1 MWDPQTNEV
10 VTGMSRHALRQLLK
24 AALVLGICASSGFT
38 SADEVDDA
46 SDREWQYQTPRRP
59 ALPRVQGTDWL
70 RTPVDAFILS
80 ELESAGLQPADQAD
94 RRVLLR
100 RLCFDLLGLPPTLEQ
115 TRAFLGDRSPDAYE
129 RLVDRLLAS
138 PGYGERWAQHWLDV
152 VRYADSDGFEYD
164 DPRPHAWRYRD
175 WVIAAFNSNKPFDRF
190 VRDQIAADELSSDLS
205 DLPALG
211 LHRMGP
217 LRKNAGVQDEQK
229 NRQEVLTE
237 IVDGFAS
244 AFLGL
249 TFGCARCHDHK
260 FDPIPQADYY
270 RMQAFFAATDAADV
284 AWLPRAERE
293 RRETALA
300 SWRQRRESV
309 DKELEDI
316 LQPVR
321 SRLLK
326 AKRGQ
331 LDARTRSALDT
342 DAATRTEQQN
352 ALVEQA
358 QPLLVVTQDE
368 LLAGLE
374 ADSRRRAVVL
384 QGQLTRLDADRP
396 QTIPTVMAVR
406 DRERDVP
413 ATFVLDRGDPHA
425 RLKQVPPQFPAI
437 LVGPGQ
443 PVRPVVRS
451 VKSSQSSDG
460 GASPGRR
467 AALAR
472 WLTDS
477 EHPLTARVFVNRVWY
492 HHFGRGIVATPNDFG
507 AMGAAVSHPR
517 LLDWLAV
524 EFSEGGW
531 NVKRLH
537 RQLLLSAAYRQS
549 SRPRRPSAV
558 LVDPDN
564 QLLWKANRRRI
575 EAEVLRD
582 SLLFTAGGLNR
593 SMGGP
598 GVRLPLPPEI
608 ASLQYKGQWQP
619 DTRPARFRQRSIY
632 LFVKRNIQNPLLESF
647 DAPGTLVPCGR
658 RSRSAHAGQA
668 LMLLNSPVVSE
679 RAQMFAARL
688 AAEVGTDPAVV
699 VPRAYRLAVGREPK
713 SEELRLA
720 TAFLQRGAGT
730 PMERLGDFCLAMFNL
745 DEFLYID

>member
-1 MWDPQTNEV
+1 
-10 VTGMSRHALRQLLK
+10 MSRCTMHQLVT
-24 AALVLGICASSGFT
+24 AALVVAVCAASGTT
-38 SADEVDDA
+38 SADERVDA
-46 SDREWQYQTPRRP
+46 ADREWQYQTPRRP
-59 ALPRVQGTDWL
+59 ALPRVEGSDWL
-70 RTPVDAFILS
+70 RTPVDAFVLA
-80 ELESAGLQPADQAD
+80 ELEAAGLRPSDEAE

-100 RLCFDLLGLPPTLEQ
+100 RLCFDLLGLPPTPEQ
-115 TRAFLGDRSPDAYE
+115 TQTFLHDSSPDAYE

-164 DPRPHAWRYRD
+164 DPRPHAWRFRD
-175 WVIAAFNSNKPFDRF
+175 WVIAALNSDKTFDRF

-270 RMQAFFAATDAADV
+270 RMQAFFAATDATDV
-284 AWLPRAERE
+284 AWLPAAERVQ
-293 RRETALA
+293 RQTALA
-300 SWRQRRESV
+300 AWRQRRETV
-309 DKELEDI
+309 HQELEGI

-321 SRLLK
+321 KRLLA

-331 LDARTRSALDT
+331 LDARTRLALDT
-342 DAATRTEQQN
+342 EATLRTDQQKT
-352 ALVEQA
+352 LVESA
-358 QPLLVVTQDE
+358 QSLLEVSTRE
-368 LLAGLE
+368 LLAGLG
-374 ADSRRRAVVL
+374 ADSRRQAVVL
-384 QGQLTRLDADRP
+384 RRDLTRLDAAQP
-396 QTIPTVMAVR
+396 EPIPTVMAVR
-406 DRERDVP
+406 DQGRDVP
-413 ATFVLDRGDPHA
+413 ATFILERGDPHA

-437 LVGPGQ
+437 LIGPGQ
-443 PVRPVVRS
+443 SVRPAISPRVAPN
-451 VKSSQSSDG
+451 SSDG
-460 GASPGRR
+460 SPSPGRR
-467 AALAR
+467 AALAL
-472 WLTDS
+472 WLTRSD
-477 EHPLTARVFVNRVWY
+477 HPLTARVFVNRLWY

-524 EFSEGGW
+524 EFSGSGW
-531 NVKRLH
+531 SVKRLH
-537 RQLLLSAAYRQS
+537 RLLLLSASYRQAS
-549 SRPRRPSAV
+549 KSRRPSAV
-558 LVDPDN
+558 SVDPDN
-564 QLLWKANRRRI
+564 RLLWRANRRRI
-575 EAEVLRD
+575 EAEALRD
-582 SLLFTAGGLNR
+582 SLLVTAGALNR

-619 DTRPARFRQRSIY
+619 DTVPARFHQRSVY

-658 RSRSAHAGQA
+658 RSHSSHAGQA
-668 LMLLNSPVVSE
+668 LMLLNSPVLAQ
-679 RAQMFAARL
+679 RAEMFAARL
-688 AAEVGTDPAVV
+688 VSEVGTS
-699 VPRAYRLAVGREPK
+699 PRALVQQAYRLALARDPRPRE
-713 SEELRLA
+713 LQLG
-720 TAFLQRGAGT
+720 TTFLQRGT
-730 PMERLGDFCLAMFNL
+730 EPPMHRLSDFCLAMFNL
-745 DEFLYID
+745 DEFVYID